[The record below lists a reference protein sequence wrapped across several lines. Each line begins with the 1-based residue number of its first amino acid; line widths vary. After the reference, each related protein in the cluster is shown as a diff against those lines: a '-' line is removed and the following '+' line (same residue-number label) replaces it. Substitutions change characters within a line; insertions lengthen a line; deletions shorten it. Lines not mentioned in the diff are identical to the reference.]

1 MRSIDARVLEELE
14 MLYDDKDC
22 FSSLPSWS
30 GTAET
35 YLTNLN
41 RLLRVADNAKQQY
54 TAEANAITGYCNRI
68 VKLFNQ
74 TKDYASGW
82 NSESTEKSRTST
94 ENYIEASEDSWD
106 TLDQWTESQEK
117 LRDEILKLVEF
128 LYSIGSNP

>member
-14 MLYDDKDC
+14 MFYDDKDC
-22 FSSLPSWS
+22 FASLPNWS
-30 GTAET
+30 GIAET

-41 RLLRVADNAKQQY
+41 RLLQVADNAKKQY
-54 TAEANAITGYCNRI
+54 PSETNAIDGYCKRI

-74 TKDYASGW
+74 TKGYARGW
-82 NSESTEKSRTST
+82 NSESTEKRTST

-106 TLDQWTESQEK
+106 TLDQWTASQEK
-117 LRDEILKLVEF
+117 LRVEILKLVEF